1 MEFGLND
8 KTIGLIRSVLS
19 VFPEI
24 DQAILYGSRAK
35 GSFKN
40 GSDIDLTLIGNNL
53 NQSILFQ
60 LIDKIDDL
68 MLPYSFDIS
77 IFEQVSNPEF
87 RAHVNRVGKSIYEK
101 NKPINDSEL
110 QYL

>member
-8 KTIGLIRSVLS
+8 KTLELIRTVLS
-19 VFPEI
+19 SFPEI
-24 DQAILYGSRAK
+24 DQAIIYGSRAK

-40 GSDIDLTLIGNNL
+40 GSDIDLTLLGNNL

-60 LIDKIDDL
+60 LMDKIDDL

-77 IFEQVSNPEF
+77 IFEKVSSPEF
-87 RAHVNRVGKSIYEK
+87 RAHVKRVGKPFYEK
-101 NKPINDSEL
+101 SRAN
-110 QYL
+110 

>member
-8 KTIGLIRSVLS
+8 KTLGLIRTVLS
-19 VFPEI
+19 TFPEI
-24 DQAILYGSRAK
+24 DQVILYGSRAK
-35 GSFKN
+35 GTFKN

-60 LIDKIDDL
+60 LMDKIDDL

-87 RAHVNRVGKSIYEK
+87 RAHVNRVGKPFYEK
-101 NKPINDSEL
+101 NALE
-110 QYL
+110 

>member
-8 KTIGLIRSVLS
+8 KTLVLIRSVLS
-19 VFPEI
+19 SFPEI
-24 DQAILYGSRAK
+24 DQAIIFGSRAK
-35 GSFKN
+35 GTFKN

-53 NQSILFQ
+53 NQSILFE

-77 IFEQVSNPEF
+77 IFENVSNTEF
-87 RAHVNRVGKSIYEK
+87 KAHVNRVGKTFFEK
-101 NKPINDSEL
+101 AHAD
-110 QYL
+110 

>member
-8 KTIGLIRSVLS
+8 KTLGSIRTVLS
-19 VFPEI
+19 TFPEI

-35 GSFKN
+35 GTFKN

-60 LIDKIDDL
+60 LMDKIDDL

-87 RAHVNRVGKSIYEK
+87 RAHVNRVGKPIYEREQA
-101 NKPINDSEL
+101 D
-110 QYL
+110 